1 MSKNKKKNKQS
12 RSGQAAPSYRLFGNA
27 VLNDIFCSTEEDTA
41 EFCQTVSDNFVEH
54 VVKHFDPTL
63 PPDDKK
69 QLLTNQLRLIAYTC
83 GHIEASFELGWNEAM
98 RRASKVM
105 LEDML

>member
-1 MSKNKKKNKQS
+1 MSKKNNNNKQP
-12 RSGQAAPSYRLFGNA
+12 RSGQAAPKYRIFNNP
-27 VLNDIFCSTEEDTA
+27 VLNDIFCSTEEDTK
-41 EFCQTVSDNFVEH
+41 EFCQTVFNRFMEC
-54 VVKHFDPTL
+54 VVNFDPTL
-63 PPDDKK
+63 PPGDKE
-69 QLLTNQLRLIAYTC
+69 QLSEIQRRLVAHIC